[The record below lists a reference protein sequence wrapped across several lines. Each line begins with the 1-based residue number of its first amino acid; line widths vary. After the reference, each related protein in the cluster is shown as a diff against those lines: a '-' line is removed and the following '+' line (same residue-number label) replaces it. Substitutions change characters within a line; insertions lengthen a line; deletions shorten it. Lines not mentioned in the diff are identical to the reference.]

1 MLVVTMTSWPKRIH
15 NVIKVCDSIFRNT
28 VQPDRVYLNLSLEEF
43 PNKTKDLPL
52 DLTLFNNVNQK
63 LYINWVDG
71 PNTRTFKKI
80 VPILQYLNSDD
91 LIISADDDF
100 TFPRDLI
107 ESRLTDF
114 KIYNCQ
120 HPVTPNRYNYVN
132 KSAAKLN
139 FYMSPTSIF
148 TKQML
153 ACWETWY
160 TPELIE
166 LNEDDRVNTY
176 IMYSNGYSFK
186 YSTKHTIHELISRS
200 FNISNNDQ
208 VASTKVAKRDTP
220 RTERLLNEKL
230 ITIKF
235 NSENSTKT

>member
-28 VQPDRVYLNLSLEEF
+28 VQPDRVYLNLSVEEF

-52 DLTLFNNVNQK
+52 DLTMFINANQK

-71 PNTRTFKKI
+71 PNTRSFKKI

-100 TFPRDLI
+100 TFPLDLI

-114 KIYNCQ
+114 RIYNCQ
-120 HPVTPNRYNYVN
+120 HPVTPNRFNYVN

-176 IMYSNGYSFK
+176 VMYSNGYSFK
-186 YSTKHTIHELISRS
+186 YSTKHTLHELISSS
-200 FNISNNDQ
+200 FDISNNDQ

-230 ITIKF
+230 LTIKF

>member
-28 VQPDRVYLNLSLEEF
+28 VQPDRVYLNLSVEEF

-52 DLTLFNNVNQK
+52 DLTMFINVNQK

-71 PNTRTFKKI
+71 PNTRSFKKI

-114 KIYNCQ
+114 RIYNCQ

-153 ACWETWY
+153 AGWETWY

-176 IMYSNGYSFK
+176 VVYSNGYSFK
-186 YSTKHTIHELISRS
+186 YSTKHTLQELISKS
-200 FNISNNDQ
+200 FNISNDDQ